1 VEATIYIKI
10 PVKVT
15 YTIDPGQR
23 GIFDQAPENCQPEY
37 PASVEDK
44 DFSLRQVIGA
54 VNEIINGEDST
65 IDEEL
70 MEIARERSNE
80 SD

>member
-1 VEATIYIKI
+1 MEATINITI

-23 GIFDQAPENCQPEY
+23 GIFDHAPENCQPEY
-37 PASVEDK
+37 PASVEDI
-44 DFSLRQVIGA
+44 DFKWTQIA
-54 VNEIINGEDST
+54 QEVNKAIFGKDST
-65 IDEEL
+65 IEEKL

-80 SD
+80 PE